1 MSGAFQVEGDER
13 LRATLQEAGDQ
24 LGDLSAA
31 AKRAGDVV
39 VSAARSRA
47 PSRSGRLASSL
58 FPVVTADGVRVGA
71 RAPYAGVVHW
81 GWPARGIRANPFLSD
96 AATST
101 EGTWVGYY
109 ADEVQAAVNGVKG
122 A

>member
-1 MSGAFQVEGDER
+1 MSGAFRVQGEDR
-13 LRATLQEAGDQ
+13 LRSTLQGAGDQ
-24 LGDLSAA
+24 LDDLSGA
-31 AKRAGDVV
+31 AKRAGDLVV
-39 VSAARSRA
+39 GAARSRA

-58 FPVVTADGVRVGA
+58 FPVVNARGVTVGA

-101 EGTWVGYY
+101 ESTWVGYY
-109 ADEVQAAVNGVKG
+109 ADEVQAAVDGVKG